1 MTTWNIEVVDDK
13 NDIFDI
19 AVYKVMWYSWY
30 NYNIELYVTNTAVLW
45 YKSKKD
51 KIIRQYLTENNQ
63 FFYF

>member
-1 MTTWNIEVVDDK
+1 MTTWNIEVVGDK
-13 NDIFDI
+13 NNIFDI
-19 AVYKVMWYSWY
+19 AVYKVMWYTWY
-30 NYNIELYVTNTAVLW
+30 NYNMELYVKNTAVLW